1 VVRRQRLTIPRF
13 LGEAARQ
20 GGKLFL
26 VMAGCSAVFILLSLV
41 LSPAVSQAAPPPA
54 PPPGSHPHPSQ
65 PLPLPSLFYA
75 SGQILLHV
83 VSGFAAGALS
93 LDPVVALVGAGV
105 APLLDLDHI
114 GFFAGLPVD
123 ARVGHSF
130 LMVALIV
137 LLDWRL
143 HFWGKGTRNLFLFI
157 SLEFSVHLAV
167 APPGFPLLAPLSATI
182 FYFPRVFPAALAAF
196 LAVGF
201 FFDYMSRS
209 WRTSPQEP
217 RTTIT

>member
-1 VVRRQRLTIPRF
+1 MIPRL
-13 LGEAARQ
+13 LGEVARQ
-20 GGKLFL
+20 GGKLLL
-26 VMAGCSAVFILLSLV
+26 VLAGCSALFILLSLV
-41 LSPAVSQAAPPPA
+41 LSPTVSPALPIVAPPPVS
-54 PPPGSHPHPSQ
+54 PPPSQ
-65 PLPLPSLFYA
+65 PLPLPSFFYA

-93 LDPVVALVGAGV
+93 LDPVVALVGGAV
-105 APLLDLDHI
+105 APLVDLDHV

-130 LMVALIV
+130 LMVATIV

-143 HFWGKGTRNLFLFI
+143 HFWGRGTRNLFLFI

-182 FYFPRVFPAALAAF
+182 FYFPRAFPAALAAV

-201 FFDYMSRS
+201 TLDCLRLRRRASQRDGLRQS
-209 WRTSPQEP
+209 
-217 RTTIT
+217 IG

>member
-1 VVRRQRLTIPRF
+1 MIPRL

-20 GGKLFL
+20 GGKLLL
-26 VMAGCSAVFILLSLV
+26 VIAGCSALFILLSLV
-41 LSPAVSQAAPPPA
+41 LSPTVSPAPPIVAPPPVS
-54 PPPGSHPHPSQ
+54 PHPPSQ
-65 PLPLPSLFYA
+65 PLPLPSFFFA

-105 APLLDLDHI
+105 APLLDLDHV

-130 LMVALIV
+130 LMVAMIV

-143 HFWGKGTRNLFLFI
+143 HFWGRGTRNLFLFI
-157 SLEFSVHLAV
+157 ALEFSVHLAV
-167 APPGFPLLAPLSATI
+167 APPGFPLLAPLTATV
-182 FYFPRVFPAALAAF
+182 FYFPRVFPAALAAVLALGF
-196 LAVGF
+196 LLDCLRLRRRASSQDGLRQ
-201 FFDYMSRS
+201 S
-209 WRTSPQEP
+209 
-217 RTTIT
+217 IG